1 MTKLDF
7 DPKELSRAV
16 LERAIT
22 LSAISIALILSCAVA
37 VGAYLV
43 LRLGLVVVRIL
54 ESFMRGSGL

>member
-1 MTKLDF
+1 MKLPEI

-16 LERAIT
+16 LERAIA
-22 LSAISIALILSCAVA
+22 LSAISIALILSCALA

-43 LRLGLVVVRIL
+43 LRLGLVVIRIL